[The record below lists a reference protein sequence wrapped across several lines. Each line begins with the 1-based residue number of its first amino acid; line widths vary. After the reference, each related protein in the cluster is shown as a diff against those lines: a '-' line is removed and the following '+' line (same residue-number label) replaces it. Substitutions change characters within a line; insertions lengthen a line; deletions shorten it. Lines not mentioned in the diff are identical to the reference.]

1 MPAIPA
7 IGDTLTMR
15 SMHRSLA
22 DWLDHIE
29 RQHPNAID
37 MGLDRVREVASRMG
51 LKRPAKRVIAVGG
64 TNGKGS
70 TVAFVEAIARAHGWK
85 MGTYTSPHLLRYNER
100 VRIDGIDADDA
111 ALVAGF
117 EAVDAARGDTPLTYF
132 EYGTLCA
139 LWLFARSKLDL
150 AVLEVG
156 LGGRLDAVNIVDADA
171 SIITTV
177 DLDHQ
182 DWLGEDIE
190 AIGFEKA
197 GIARPFKPLVL
208 GDDDPPASV
217 LRHAYAIGAQAWRI
231 ANDFF
236 AEPVDAATWRWR
248 EVGFSML
255 LPMPALGAPVQVR
268 NAACAIAALRALGA
282 RIDKRTYAEGVANA
296 QVAGRLQRFER
307 DGVDVAIDV
316 GHNPQA
322 ARALA
327 AWLRTRPKRRTLAV
341 YAALADKDAAGV
353 VAELA
358 EAVDG
363 WHLAGLADAG
373 PRGQGVD
380 AFARRLTGT
389 AAADAVRHADV
400 ASALDA
406 AIAQAAPDGRVLVFG
421 SFHTAAAALQR
432 LARDR

>member
-1 MPAIPA
+1 M
-7 IGDTLTMR
+7 
-15 SMHRSLA
+15 SRSLSG
-22 DWLDHIE
+22 WLEFIE
-29 RQHPNAID
+29 RQHPNSID

-51 LKRPAKRVIAVGG
+51 LKRPAKRVITVGG

-70 TVAFVEAIARAHGWK
+70 TVAFVESIARAHGWK
-85 MGTYTSPHLLRYNER
+85 VGSYTSPHLLRYNER
-100 VRIDGIDADDA
+100 VRIDGNDVDDAD
-111 ALVAGF
+111 LVAGF
-117 EAVDAARGDTPLTYF
+117 EAVEAARGDTPLTYF

-139 LWLFARSKLDL
+139 LWLFAHSKLDL

-197 GIARPFKPLVL
+197 GIARPFKPLLL

-217 LRHAYAIGAQAWRI
+217 LRHAYAIGAQSWRI

-236 AEPVDAATWRWR
+236 AEPIDANTWRWR
-248 EVGFSML
+248 EVGFSMT
-255 LPMPALGAPVQVR
+255 LPMPALAAPVQLR

-282 RIDKRTYAEGVANA
+282 RIDKRTYADGVANA

-307 DGVDVAIDV
+307 DGVEIVVDV

-327 AWLRTRPKRRTLAV
+327 AWLCRQPKRRTLAV
-341 YAALADKDAAGV
+341 YAALADKDAPGV
-353 VAELA
+353 VAALA
-358 EAVDG
+358 DGVDG
-363 WHLAGLADAG
+363 WHLAGLVDAG
-373 PRGQGVD
+373 PRGQAVD
-380 AFARRLTGT
+380 AFAQRLSGT
-389 AAADAVRHADV
+389 AAADGVRHADV
-400 ASALDA
+400 AAALET

-432 LARDR
+432 FDANG

>member
-1 MPAIPA
+1 MPR
-7 IGDTLTMR
+7 T
-15 SMHRSLA
+15 LA
-22 DWLDHIE
+22 DWLAHIE
-29 RQHPNAID
+29 RQHPKSID
-37 MGLDRVREVASRMG
+37 MGLQRVREVAARMR
-51 LKRPAKRVIAVGG
+51 LPRPAKRVITVGG

-85 MGTYTSPHLLRYNER
+85 VGCYTSPHLLRYNER
-100 VRIDGIDADDA
+100 VRIDGVDAGDA

-117 EAVDAARGDTPLTYF
+117 EAVEAARGDTSLTYF

-156 LGGRLDAVNIVDADA
+156 LGGRLDAVNVVDADA

-217 LRHAYAIGAQAWRI
+217 LRHAYAIGAQSWRI

-236 AEPVDAATWRWR
+236 AEPLDAETWRWR
-248 EVGFSML
+248 EVGFSMD
-255 LPMPALGAPVQVR
+255 LPMPALAAPVQLR
-268 NAACAIAALRALGA
+268 NAACAIAAVRTLRA
-282 RIDKRTYAEGVANA
+282 RIDKQTYAEGVANA
-296 QVAGRLQRFER
+296 RVAGRLQRFER
-307 DGVDVAIDV
+307 NGVEVVVDV

-327 AWLRTRPKRRTLAV
+327 AWLRAQPRRRTLAV
-341 YAALADKDAAGV
+341 YAALADKDVAGV
-353 VAELA
+353 AQALA
-358 EAVDG
+358 GVVDG
-363 WHLAGLADAG
+363 WHIAGLSDAG
-373 PRGQGVD
+373 PRGLGVD
-380 AFARRLTGT
+380 DFARQLAGT
-389 AAADAVRHADV
+389 AAADAARHV
-400 ASALDA
+400 GVDA
-406 AIAQAAPDGRVLVFG
+406 ALQAAMAQAGPGGRVLVFG
-421 SFHTAAAALQR
+421 SFHTAAAALGH
-432 LARDR
+432 LGADG